1 MDLKL
6 IINAAVYAAEKHKY
20 QRRKGF
26 NQVPYINHPLKVAE
40 VLINCGE
47 EDINMIIA
55 AILHDVIE
63 DTDATTEE
71 LSEKFG
77 ATVSQL
83 VLELTDD
90 KELPIAERKELQV
103 QNSQYLSVSAKKI
116 KIADK
121 ICNISDIVHYPLE
134 WTLERRLGY
143 LEWTEQVIEGC
154 RGVQPELEAAF
165 DAVLKDGLEQLQTDL
180 S

>member
-1 MDLKL
+1 MDFKL
-6 IINAAVYAAEKHKY
+6 IVRAAVYAAEKHKY

-40 VLINCGE
+40 LLIDCGE
-47 EDINMIIA
+47 EDINVIIA

-63 DTDATTEE
+63 DTDATAEE

-77 ATVSQL
+77 ETVSL
-83 VLELTDD
+83 FVLELTDD
-90 KELPIAERKELQV
+90 KEMPIAERKELQIH
-103 QNSQYLSVSAKKI
+103 NSHALSDSAKKI

-121 ICNISDIVHYPLE
+121 ICNIHDIVHYPLE

-143 LEWTEQVIEGC
+143 LEWAEQVVEGC
-154 RGVQPELEAAF
+154 RGVLPELEAAF
-165 DAVLKDGLEQLQTDL
+165 DAILKDGLEQLQTDL

>member
-1 MDLKL
+1 MDFKL
-6 IINAAVYAAEKHKY
+6 IVRAAVYAAEKHKY

-26 NQVPYINHPLKVAE
+26 NQVPYINHPLKVADL
-40 VLINCGE
+40 LINCGE
-47 EDINMIIA
+47 EDADVIIA

-63 DTDATTEE
+63 DTDATLDE

-77 ATVSQL
+77 SLASQL

-103 QNSQYLSVSAKKI
+103 QNSHTLSVSAKKI

-121 ICNISDIVHYPLE
+121 ICNISDIVNYPLE

-143 LEWTEQVIEGC
+143 LEWAAQVVEGC
-154 RGVQPELEAAF
+154 RGVLPELEAAF